1 MNDMLL
7 LIGSIICLL
16 VGLAGAVLPLPG
28 PPLSLIGLFL
38 LHYSKY
44 AQFDRSTLIFFV
56 ILTIAMSIFDYYAP
70 IWGTKKFGGTKY
82 GSWGSTI
89 GLLVGLFFTPIGM
102 FLGAFLGAFLGEI
115 LGKTEPKIAF
125 KAAVGSFIGLITG
138 IVGKVILCL
147 AMMILAGMAIVEYF
161 MMMG

>member
-1 MNDMLL
+1 MTDILL
-7 LIGSIICLL
+7 LIGSVICLL

-28 PPLSLIGLFL
+28 PPISLVGLFM

-44 AQFDRSTLIFFV
+44 AQFDRSTLTFFV
-56 ILTIAMSIFDYYAP
+56 ILTIALSIFDYYAP

-115 LGKTEPKIAF
+115 IGKTELKVAL
-125 KAAVGSFIGLITG
+125 KAAIGSFIGLITG
-138 IVGKVILCL
+138 IIGKVLLCM
-147 AMMILAGMAIVEYF
+147 AMIVLAGMAIGEYF
-161 MMMG
+161 MIMM

>member
-1 MNDMLL
+1 MTDILL
-7 LIGSIICLL
+7 LIGSIVCLL

-28 PPLSLIGLFL
+28 PPISLIGLFM

-44 AQFDRSTLIFFV
+44 AQFDRKTLTFFV
-56 ILTIAMSIFDYYAP
+56 LLTIGLSVFDYYAP

-102 FLGAFLGAFLGEI
+102 FLGAFLGAFIGEI
-115 LGKTEPKIAF
+115 LGKTEPKVAL
-125 KAAVGSFIGLITG
+125 KAAVGSMIGLITG

-147 AMMILAGMAIVEYF
+147 AMIILAVVAIGEYF
-161 MMMG
+161 VIMG